1 MRIEVRCYKCGK
13 VLETTTDLSNSLV
26 DIILKVEPCP
36 DLDCRDCSS
45 CDDTHRS
52 KVQDEREIQAIKER
66 GPR

>member
-1 MRIEVRCYKCGK
+1 MRIEVKCHKCSK
-13 VLETTTDLSNSLV
+13 VLNHTVDLSNSLV

-36 DLDCRDCSS
+36 NLDCHDCSS

-52 KVQDEREIQAIKER
+52 KVQSTRVKRISDER